1 MDPHSRPDE
10 NAVNAE
16 YIKLNGAICPCAA
29 CSMTNFKIEQ
39 MGIPPCGYASCMI
52 NGQLQPTIHLGN
64 SA

>member
-16 YIKLNGAICPCAA
+16 YIKLNGAICPC
-29 CSMTNFKIEQ
+29 SMTNSKIEQ
-39 MGIPPCGYASCMI
+39 MGIPLCGYVSCMI